1 MDRTFVIFDFSEVD
15 KIDFSQVLETSA
27 DTLRKSVDGTRTFV
41 KWENAVPTFLGDLE
55 TKSELYTYEEII
67 AILQTPEWTAPME
80 MPSA

>member
-15 KIDFSQVLETSA
+15 KIDFSQVLETSV